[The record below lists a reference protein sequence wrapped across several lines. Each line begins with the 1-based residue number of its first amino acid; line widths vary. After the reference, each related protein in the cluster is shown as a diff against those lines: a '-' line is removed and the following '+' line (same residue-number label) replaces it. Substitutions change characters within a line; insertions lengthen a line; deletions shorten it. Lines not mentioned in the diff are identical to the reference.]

1 MERVVFIN
9 NEDQDDL
16 IVSFA
21 ISDEED
27 SGGVVSLILLRTPK
41 YEFALEVY
49 ERGVEVS
56 HESWPEREDDLLRRI
71 RLGTQAATIDT
82 SHQHYELDLS
92 RVDSEE
98 VQEACRILRKMN
110 FDNSFNMETA

>member
-1 MERVVFIN
+1 MERVVFIT

-27 SGGVVSLILLRTPK
+27 PAGVVSLILLRTPK

-71 RLGTQAATIDT
+71 RLGPQVATIDT
-82 SHQHYELDLS
+82 ADHHYELDVS

-110 FDNSFNMETA
+110 FDTSFTLETA